1 MSGPGDA
8 RLQRLL
14 GGLALAALRER
25 LRRRYQGLPAGAV
38 PAPLRLA
45 GLQAHEHA
53 ALAGLLGRPASP
65 AASMLVDLAQIDA
78 ALQRAG
84 LGASLRDA
92 LEQLDGPIGDPAGAR
107 AQLQAGWAALLAATQ
122 PPQLASLLGQPAG
135 AALFKRLARQPGPAA
150 IALLQQAGTVVQRLP
165 AAGVARAALAAQTL
179 GDAHALDRGAPVA
192 TLVLAA
198 LRRAGTA
205 VAVDQVLDQ
214 ALEGQ
219 DLAVAGLADP
229 VPGVAGDAAAPPQ
242 AAPANTAQADERDR
256 DIWASAGVL
265 VNALARPALA
275 LNLPLAG
282 GHCLSAGEPLYLSL
296 RQLLRAPPAWGLAG
310 QVVFVCENPNLVAM
324 AADLL
329 GATCAPLVCTDG
341 MPAAAQRCLLQ
352 QLVAA
357 GATLHYHGDFDWPG
371 LQIANQVRRLCGAA
385 DRWQPWRLC
394 AADYQHA
401 CHISAGRPLQGPLV
415 AATWDSTLAAA
426 MQTAGRAIDEEAL
439 AECLLADL
447 ADPARAD

>member
-1 MSGPGDA
+1 MPDA
-8 RLQRLL
+8 VDPRLQRLL
-14 GGLALAALRER
+14 GGAALAALRAR

-38 PAPLRLA
+38 PAPQRLA
-45 GLQAHEHA
+45 GLLAPEHA
-53 ALAGLLGRPASP
+53 ALAGLLGRPGSP

-84 LGASLRDA
+84 LATNLRSA
-92 LEQLDGPIGDPAGAR
+92 LEQLDGPINDPAAAR
-107 AQLQAGWAALLAATQ
+107 AQLQASWAALLAADQ
-122 PPQLASLLGQPAG
+122 PALLAGLLGQPAG

-150 IALLQQAGTVVQRLP
+150 QTLLQQAGAVLQRLP
-165 AAGVARAALAAQTL
+165 AAGLARAALAAQTL
-179 GDAHALDRGAPVA
+179 GDAHALDRSAPVA

-205 VAVDQVLDQ
+205 VALDQ
-214 ALEGQ
+214 ALDLP
-219 DLAVAGLADP
+219 DLALAGLADP
-229 VPGVAGDAAAPPQ
+229 PVDLVGDAAAPPQ

-265 VNALARPALA
+265 VNALARPALS

-282 GHCLSAGEPLYLSL
+282 RQSGGQCLAPGEPAYLSL
-296 RQLLRAPPAWGLAG
+296 RQLLRAPPAWAVAG

-329 GATCAPLVCTDG
+329 GASCAPLVCTDG

-357 GATLHYHGDFDWPG
+357 GAKLRYHGDFDWPG

-385 DRWQPWRLC
+385 GHWQPWRLC

-401 CHISAGRPLQGPLV
+401 CHTSAGRPLQGPAV
-415 AATWDSTLAAA
+415 AAAWDSTLAAV

-439 AECLLADL
+439 ADCLLADL
-447 ADPARAD
+447 APAS